1 MWTFLW
7 RRDAQAGGACPKLRA
22 NAKKGDFMTVVRD
35 RSRRRLITA
44 AAAAVVGF
52 AAMGAAQAQD
62 FPNKPIHLIAPFA
75 AGASTD
81 VLARIVA
88 QSMAKDLG
96 QPVVVENKPGAG
108 GALAADTVAKA
119 PADGY
124 TFLLTSAGIVTM
136 NQHIYAKLPY
146 DPIKDFAPLTI
157 AVRMP
162 IVTVVHPSLPIK
174 NVAELLAYA
183 RANPGK
189 LSYGSAGTGTSQ
201 HLAGEL
207 FQSMAKVSLLHVP
220 YRGGGPA
227 MNDLLGGQINMM
239 FVQVPSGLPQVKAGK
254 VRALAVGSDKRD
266 PSMPEVPTLD
276 ESGIK
281 GYNSDTWYGFVMPA
295 GVPAP
300 IAQKLHAS
308 IVKALKE
315 NEQKLTAQGFNVDG
329 GSQKEM
335 ADTITAES
343 KKWGEV
349 IKAAGIKAE

>member
-1 MWTFLW
+1 MTII
-7 RRDAQAGGACPKLRA
+7 RD
-22 NAKKGDFMTVVRD
+22 
-35 RSRRRLITA
+35 SSRRLITA
-44 AAAAVVGF
+44 AAVAVVGL
-52 AAMGAAQAQD
+52 AAMGAALAQD
-62 FPNKPIHLIAPFA
+62 FPNKPIRLIAPFA

-81 VLARIVA
+81 VLARTIA

-96 QPVVVENKPGAG
+96 QPVIVENKPGAG
-108 GALAADTVAKA
+108 GALAAEIVAKA
-119 PADGY
+119 PPDGH
-124 TFLLTSAGIVTM
+124 TLLLTSAGIVTM
-136 NQHIYAKLPY
+136 NQHIYEKLPY
-146 DPIKDFAPLTI
+146 DPIKDFTPLTI

-174 NVAELLAYA
+174 NMAELMAYA

-189 LSYGSAGTGTSQ
+189 LTYGSAGTGTSQ

-207 FQSMAKVSLLHVP
+207 FKSMAKVSLLHIP

-227 MNDLLGGQINMM
+227 MTDLLGGQINLM

-266 PSMPEVPTLD
+266 PSMPDVPTVS
-276 ESGIK
+276 ESGVK

-295 GVPAP
+295 GVSAP

-308 IVKALKE
+308 ILKALKE

-335 ADTITAES
+335 ADTITVES
-343 KKWGEV
+343 KKWAGV
-349 IKAAGIKAE
+349 IKTAGIKAE

>member
-1 MWTFLW
+1 
-7 RRDAQAGGACPKLRA
+7 
-22 NAKKGDFMTVVRD
+22 MTIVRD
-35 RSRRRLITA
+35 RSHLITV
-44 AAAAVVGF
+44 AAVVVGL
-52 AAMGAAQAQD
+52 AAMSAAQAQD
-62 FPNKPIHLIAPFA
+62 FPNKPIRLIAPFA

-81 VLARIVA
+81 VLARTVA
-88 QSMAKDLG
+88 QSMTKDLG

-108 GALAADTVAKA
+108 GALAAETVAKA

-136 NQHIYAKLPY
+136 NQHIYPKLPY

-174 NVAELLAYA
+174 NVVELLAYA

-189 LSYGSAGTGTSQ
+189 LTYGSAGTGTSQ

-207 FQSMAKVSLLHVP
+207 FKSMAKVSLLHIP

-239 FVQVPSGLPQVKAGK
+239 FVQVPSGLPQIKAGK

-266 PSMPEVPTLD
+266 PSMPDVPTVA

-300 IAQKLHAS
+300 IAQKLHAY
-308 IVKALKE
+308 IVKALNE

-335 ADTITAES
+335 ADTIAAES
-343 KKWGEV
+343 RKWSVV

>member
-96 QPVVVENKPGAG
+96 QPVVVETKPGAG

>member
-1 MWTFLW
+1 
-7 RRDAQAGGACPKLRA
+7 
-22 NAKKGDFMTVVRD
+22 
-35 RSRRRLITA
+35 
-44 AAAAVVGF
+44 
-52 AAMGAAQAQD
+52 MGAAHAQD
-62 FPNKPIHLIAPFA
+62 FPNRPIRLIAPFA

-81 VLARIVA
+81 VLARTVA
-88 QSMAKDLG
+88 QSMSKDLG

-108 GALAADTVAKA
+108 GALAAETVARAA
-119 PADGY
+119 PDGH

-162 IVTVVHPSLPIK
+162 IVTVVHPSVPVK
-174 NVAELLAYA
+174 NVQELLAYA
-183 RANPGK
+183 KANPGK
-189 LSYGSAGTGTSQ
+189 LTYGSAGTGTSQ

-207 FQSMAKVSLLHVP
+207 FKSMAKVSILHIP

-254 VRALAVGSDKRD
+254 VRAVAVGSDKRD
-266 PSMPEVPTLD
+266 PALPDVPTFN
-276 ESGIK
+276 ESGVK

-329 GSQKEM
+329 GTEKEM
-335 ADTITAES
+335 GETITAES

-349 IKAAGIKAE
+349 IKAAGIKGE

>member
-1 MWTFLW
+1 
-7 RRDAQAGGACPKLRA
+7 
-22 NAKKGDFMTVVRD
+22 MTPVQD
-35 RSRRRLITA
+35 RSRRLVTA
-44 AAAAVVGF
+44 AAAAVVGL
-52 AAMGAAQAQD
+52 AAIGAAQAQD
-62 FPNKPIHLIAPFA
+62 FPSKPIRLIAPFA

-81 VLARIVA
+81 VLARTVA
-88 QSMAKDLG
+88 QSMARELG

-108 GALAADTVAKA
+108 GALAAETVAKA

-136 NQHIYAKLPY
+136 NQHIYARLPY

-162 IVTVVHPSLPIK
+162 IVTVVHPSLPIR
-174 NVAELLAYA
+174 NVQELLAYA

-189 LSYGSAGTGTSQ
+189 LTYGSAGSGTSQ

-207 FQSMAKVSLLHVP
+207 FKSMAKVSLLHIP

-254 VRALAVGSDKRD
+254 VRAIAVGGDKRD
-266 PSMPEVPTLD
+266 PALPDVPTVA
-276 ESGIK
+276 ESGVK
-281 GYNSDTWYGFVMPA
+281 GYNSDTWYGFVLPA

-315 NEQKLTAQGFNVDG
+315 NDPKLTAQGFNIDG
-329 GSQKEM
+329 GSPKEM

-343 KKWGEV
+343 KKWASV
-349 IKAAGIKAE
+349 IKTAGIKGD

>member
-1 MWTFLW
+1 MTLVQDRG
-7 RRDAQAGGACPKLRA
+7 RR
-22 NAKKGDFMTVVRD
+22 T
-35 RSRRRLITA
+35 LITA
-44 AAAAVVGF
+44 AAAVGF
-52 AAMGAAQAQD
+52 AFFGAVQAQD
-62 FPNKPIHLIAPFA
+62 FPNRPIRLIAPFA

-81 VLARIVA
+81 VLARTVA

-108 GALAADTVAKA
+108 GALAAETVARAA
-119 PADGY
+119 PDGY

-136 NQHIYAKLPY
+136 NQHIYPKLPY

-162 IVTVVHPSLPIK
+162 IVTVVHPSLPIR
-174 NVAELLAYA
+174 NVQELVAYA

-207 FQSMAKVSLLHVP
+207 FKAMAKVSILHIP
-220 YRGGGPA
+220 YRGGAPA

-254 VRALAVGSDKRD
+254 VRAIAVGSDQRD
-266 PSMPEVPTLD
+266 PSMPDVPTID
-276 ESGIK
+276 ESGVK

-329 GSQKEM
+329 GSQKQMSE
-335 ADTITAES
+335 TITAES
-343 KKWGEV
+343 KKWAEV
-349 IKAAGIKAE
+349 IKTAGIKAE

>member
-1 MWTFLW
+1 
-7 RRDAQAGGACPKLRA
+7 
-22 NAKKGDFMTVVRD
+22 MTVIRH
-35 RSRRRLITA
+35 RSRRLITVA
-44 AAAAVVGF
+44 AVAVVGL
-52 AAMGAAQAQD
+52 AAMCASLAQD
-62 FPNKPIHLIAPFA
+62 FPNKPIRLIAPFA

-81 VLARIVA
+81 MLARTIA

-108 GALAADTVAKA
+108 GALAAEIVTKA

-189 LSYGSAGTGTSQ
+189 LTYGSAGTGTSQ

-207 FQSMAKVSLLHVP
+207 FKSMGKVSLLHIP
-220 YRGGGPA
+220 YRGGAPA

-266 PSMPEVPTLD
+266 PSMPEVPTVD

-281 GYNSDTWYGFVMPA
+281 GYNSDTWYGFVMPT

-315 NEQKLTAQGFNVDG
+315 NEQKLNAQGFNVDG

-343 KKWGEV
+343 KKWAKV
-349 IKAAGIKAE
+349 IKTAGIKAE

>member
-1 MWTFLW
+1 
-7 RRDAQAGGACPKLRA
+7 
-22 NAKKGDFMTVVRD
+22 MTVIRD
-35 RSRRRLITA
+35 RSRRLITA
-44 AAAAVVGF
+44 AAVAVVGL
-52 AAMGAAQAQD
+52 AAMGASLAQD
-62 FPNKPIHLIAPFA
+62 FPNKPIRLIAPFA

-81 VLARIVA
+81 MLARTIA

-108 GALAADTVAKA
+108 GALAAEIVTKA

-189 LSYGSAGTGTSQ
+189 LTYGSAGTGTSQ

-207 FQSMAKVSLLHVP
+207 FKSMGKVSLLHIP
-220 YRGGGPA
+220 YRGGAPA

-266 PSMPEVPTLD
+266 PSMPEVPTVD

-281 GYNSDTWYGFVMPA
+281 GYNSDTWYGFVMPT

-308 IVKALKE
+308 ILKALKE

-343 KKWGEV
+343 KKWAEV
-349 IKAAGIKAE
+349 IKTAGIKAE